1 MAATVCCIPHI
12 SFSTLNPSFAFHQSW
27 DADKGVFQKC
37 GPRVRHV
44 FFCKLTPGNTLFQI
58 LDLCL
63 QIQTQR
69 KTILLRFEQ
78 VQCTITS
85 ISIYVVFRTA
95 HFEEKN
101 TCLYFCVFVCSV
113 YVCSARVCRCACVE
127 CACSYPLHMLARA
140 SFTGSRQTDGVGEIS
155 WCSFPHTP
163 TCHLSL
169 DLGHCLRLNRSVT
182 DLVRA

>member
-1 MAATVCCIPHI
+1 MLHI
-12 SFSTLNPSFAFHQSW
+12 THIFLYTQSFFCLSPEL
-27 DADKGVFQKC
+27 GRRQKRFSEMWASH
-37 GPRVRHV
+37 PLHFV
-44 FFCKLTPGNTLFQI
+44 CKLTTGNTLFQI